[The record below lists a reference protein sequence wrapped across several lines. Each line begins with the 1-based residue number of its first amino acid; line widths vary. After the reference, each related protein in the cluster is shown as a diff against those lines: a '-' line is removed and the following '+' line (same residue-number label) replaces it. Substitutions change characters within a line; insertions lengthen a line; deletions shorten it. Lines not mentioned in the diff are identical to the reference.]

1 VACGGDRP
9 RSKIAVEGG
18 GGVKIFF
25 VTDLHGSE
33 ICWKKFLNAG
43 AFYKADVVILGGDVT
58 GKAMVPIVQR
68 ANGSWEASLQDHRE
82 TLQTED
88 EIREF
93 EKRVMNRGY
102 YPIRVSDEEY
112 VALQEDEDL
121 VDKRFKEVMVE
132 GTARWI
138 DMAEEK
144 LGGTGIRVIACPAN
158 DDMFEIDDLL
168 AQARVVE
175 TGDEDHPIELD
186 GYRMISMG
194 WTNPTPW
201 NTFREEPEEGLAI
214 RIGRALER
222 AGDPD
227 HTILN
232 FHAPPYGSKLDNA
245 PALNPDMTYVSGGQA
260 IRPVGSTAVRD
271 AVTSFQPILSLHGHI
286 HESRGA
292 ARLGRTLALNP
303 GSSYEEGI
311 LQAAVVNV
319 DPKKS
324 KVKNYQLVNG

>member
-1 VACGGDRP
+1 VACGRDPR
-9 RSKIAVEGG
+9 RSKIAVEGEG
-18 GGVKIFF
+18 AVKIFF

-43 AFYKADVVILGGDVT
+43 AFYRADVVILGGDVT

-68 ANGSWEASLQDHRE
+68 ASGTWEASLQDHRE
-82 TLQTED
+82 ALESED

-121 VDKRFKEVMVE
+121 VDKRFKEVMIE

-138 DMAEEK
+138 DMAEER
-144 LGGTGIRVIACPAN
+144 LGGSGIRVIACPAN

-168 AQARVVE
+168 THARVVE

-214 RIGRALER
+214 RIARALEH
-222 AGDPD
+222 ADDPD

-260 IRPVGSTAVRD
+260 IRPVGSTSVRD

-311 LQAAVVNV
+311 LQAAVVNL
-319 DPKKS
+319 DPKKN

>member
-1 VACGGDRP
+1 MP
-9 RSKIAVEGG
+9 R
-18 GGVKIFF
+18 IFY

-58 GKAMVPIVQR
+58 GKAMVPIVQK
-68 ANGSWEASLQDHRE
+68 ANGTYDASLQDHRQ
-82 TLQTED
+82 TLDTEA
-88 EIREF
+88 EVVEF

-112 VALQEDEDL
+112 VAMQEDPEL
-121 VDKRFKEVMVE
+121 VDKRFKEVMLD

-138 DMAEEK
+138 DMAEDK
-144 LGGTGIRVIACPAN
+144 LAGTGIRAIACPAN

-168 AQARVVE
+168 AHASLVE
-175 TGDEDHPIELD
+175 TGDEDHPIEID
-186 GYRMISMG
+186 GFKIISMG

-201 NTFREEPEEGLAI
+201 HTFREEPEEGIAK
-214 RIGRALER
+214 RIETALQH
-222 AGDPD
+222 ADDPST
-227 HTILN
+227 TIFN

-245 PALNPDMTYVSGGQA
+245 PALNDDLTYKAGGQA
-260 IRPVGSTAVRD
+260 LGPVGSTSVRD
-271 AVTSFQPILSLHGHI
+271 AIAAYQPMLSLHGHI
-286 HESRGA
+286 HESKGA
-292 ARLGRTLALNP
+292 SRIGSTLALNP

-311 LQAAVVNV
+311 LQAAIVNI
-319 DPKKS
+319 DPKKR

>member
-1 VACGGDRP
+1 MP
-9 RSKIAVEGG
+9 R
-18 GGVKIFF
+18 IFY

-58 GKAMVPIVQR
+58 GKAMVPIVQK
-68 ANGSWEASLQDHRE
+68 ANGTYDASLQDHRQ
-82 TLQTED
+82 TLDTEA
-88 EIREF
+88 EVVEF

-112 VALQEDEDL
+112 VAMQEDPEL
-121 VDKRFKEVMVE
+121 VDKRFKEVMLD

-138 DMAEEK
+138 DMAEDK
-144 LGGTGIRVIACPAN
+144 LAGTGIRAIACPAN

-168 AQARVVE
+168 AHASLVE
-175 TGDEDHPIELD
+175 TGDEDHPIEID
-186 GYRMISMG
+186 GFKIISMG

-201 NTFREEPEEGLAI
+201 HTFREEPEEGIAK
-214 RIGRALER
+214 RIETALQH
-222 AGDPD
+222 ADDPST
-227 HTILN
+227 TIFN

-245 PALNPDMTYVSGGQA
+245 PALNDDLTYKAGGQA
-260 IRPVGSTAVRD
+260 LGPVGSTSVRD
-271 AVTSFQPILSLHGHI
+271 AIAAYQPMLSLHGHI
-286 HESRGA
+286 HESKGA
-292 ARLGRTLALNP
+292 SRIGSTLALNP

-311 LQAAVVNV
+311 LQAAIVNI
-319 DPKKS
+319 DTKKR

>member
-1 VACGGDRP
+1 M
-9 RSKIAVEGG
+9 KL
-18 GGVKIFF
+18 FF

-43 AFYKADVVILGGDVT
+43 AFYRADVVILGGDVT
-58 GKAMVPIVQR
+58 GKAMVPIVR
-68 ANGSWEASLQDHRE
+68 RPNGTWEASLQDHLEALESEAEVR
-82 TLQTED
+82 
-88 EIREF
+88 RF
-93 EKRVMNRGY
+93 EQRVMNRGY

-112 VALQEDEDL
+112 AALRRDEAL
-121 VDKRFKEVMVE
+121 VDRRFKDVMVQ
-132 GTARWI
+132 GTSRWI
-138 DMAEEK
+138 DMAEDE

-158 DDMFEIDDLL
+158 DDMFEIDELL
-168 AQARVVE
+168 THARVVE

-201 NTFREEPEEGLAI
+201 NTFREEPEEGLAV
-214 RIGRALER
+214 RIERALKL
-222 AGDPD
+222 ADDPD

-245 PALNPDMTYVSGGQA
+245 PALNADLTYVSGGQA
-260 IRPVGSTAVRD
+260 IRPVGSTAVRE
-271 AVTSFQPILSLHGHI
+271 AVESFQPLLSLHGHI

-311 LQAAVVNV
+311 LQAAIVNL
-319 DPKKS
+319 DPKKN

>member
-1 VACGGDRP
+1 M
-9 RSKIAVEGG
+9 KL
-18 GGVKIFF
+18 FF

-82 TLQTED
+82 TLESED
-88 EIREF
+88 AIVEF

-112 VALQEDEDL
+112 VAMQEDEDL
-121 VDKRFKEVMVE
+121 VDKRFKEVMLD
-132 GTARWI
+132 GTSRWI

-144 LGGTGIRVIACPAN
+144 LSGTGIRVVACPAN
-158 DDMFEIDDLL
+158 DDMFEIDELL
-168 AQARVVE
+168 THARVVE
-175 TGDEDHPIELD
+175 TGDEEHPIDLGD
-186 GYRMISMG
+186 YSMISMG

-201 NTFREEPEEGLAI
+201 DTFREEPEEGLEK
-214 RIGRALER
+214 RIARALEH
-222 AGDPD
+222 APDPD

-245 PALNPDMTYVSGGQA
+245 PALNQDLSYVSGGQA
-260 IRPVGSTAVRD
+260 LRPVGSTAVRG
-271 AVTSFQPILSLHGHI
+271 AVERFQPLLSLHGHI

-311 LQAAVVNV
+311 LQAAVVTI
-319 DPKKS
+319 DPKKN

>member
-1 VACGGDRP
+1 M
-9 RSKIAVEGG
+9 KL
-18 GGVKIFF
+18 FF

-82 TLQTED
+82 TLESED
-88 EIREF
+88 AIVEF

-112 VALQEDEDL
+112 VAMQEDEVL
-121 VDKRFKEVMVE
+121 VDKRFKEVMLD
-132 GTARWI
+132 GTSRWI

-144 LGGTGIRVIACPAN
+144 LGGTGIRVVACPAN
-158 DDMFEIDDLL
+158 DDMFEIDELL
-168 AQARVVE
+168 THARVVE
-175 TGDEDHPIELD
+175 TGDEDHPIDLG
-186 GYRMISMG
+186 GYSMISMG

-201 NTFREEPEEGLAI
+201 DTFREEPEEGLEK
-214 RIGRALER
+214 RISRALEH
-222 AGDPD
+222 ASDPD

-245 PALNPDMTYVSGGQA
+245 PALNADLSYVSGGQA
-260 IRPVGSTAVRD
+260 LRPVGSTAVR
-271 AVTSFQPILSLHGHI
+271 G
-286 HESRGA
+286 SRV
-292 ARLGRTLALNP
+292 R
-303 GSSYEEGI
+303 I
-311 LQAAVVNV
+311 Q
-319 DPKKS
+319 
-324 KVKNYQLVNG
+324 

>member
-1 VACGGDRP
+1 MR
-9 RSKIAVEGG
+9 
-18 GGVKIFF
+18 IFF

-43 AFYKADVVILGGDVT
+43 AFYKADMVILGGDVT
-58 GKAMVPIVQR
+58 GKAMVPIVQK
-68 ANGSWEASLQDHRE
+68 ANGMWDASLQDHRQ
-82 TLQTED
+82 TLGTEG
-88 EIREF
+88 EVVEF

-112 VALQEDEDL
+112 VAMQEDPDL

-138 DMAEEK
+138 DMAEDK
-144 LGGTGIRVIACPAN
+144 MAGSGIRVVACPAN

-168 AQARVVE
+168 THANLVE
-175 TGDEDHPIELD
+175 TGDEEHPIELD
-186 GYRMISMG
+186 GMTMVSMG

-201 NTFREEPEEGLAI
+201 HTFREASEDQLAK
-214 RIGRALER
+214 RIERALEH
-222 AGDPD
+222 AGEPD
-227 HTILN
+227 RTILN

-245 PALNPDMTYVSGGQA
+245 PALNDDLTYKSGGQA
-260 IRPVGSTAVRD
+260 LRPVGSTSVHD
-271 AVTSFQPILSLHGHI
+271 AIKSFQPLLSLHGHI
-286 HESRGA
+286 HESKGA
-292 ARLGRTLALNP
+292 TRIGGTLALNP

-311 LQAAVVNV
+311 LQAAIVNI
-319 DPKKS
+319 DTKKR

>member
-1 VACGGDRP
+1 M
-9 RSKIAVEGG
+9 
-18 GGVKIFF
+18 KIFF

-43 AFYKADVVILGGDVT
+43 AFYRADVVILGGDVT
-58 GKAMVPIVQR
+58 GKAMVPIVRR
-68 ANGSWEASLQDHRE
+68 ANGTWEASLQDHRD
-82 TLQTED
+82 TLQTET
-88 EIREF
+88 EILEF

-102 YPIRVSDEEY
+102 YPIRVSEDEY
-112 VALQEDEDL
+112 SALQEDEKL
-121 VDKRFKEVMVE
+121 VDERFREVMVR

-138 DMAEEK
+138 DMAEDK

-168 AQARVVE
+168 AHASVVE
-175 TGDEDHPIELD
+175 TGDEDHPIQLD
-186 GYRMISMG
+186 GYTMISMG

-201 NTFREEPEEGLAI
+201 NTFREEPEEGLEI
-214 RIGRALER
+214 RIRRALEH
-222 AGDPD
+222 ATDPD

-245 PALNPDMTYVSGGQA
+245 PALNPDMTYKSGGQA
-260 IRPVGSTAVRD
+260 IRPVGSTSVREAVER
-271 AVTSFQPILSLHGHI
+271 FQPLLSLHGHI

-311 LQAAVVNV
+311 LQAAIVAI
-319 DPKKS
+319 DPKKN

>member
-1 VACGGDRP
+1 
-9 RSKIAVEGG
+9 
-18 GGVKIFF
+18 
-25 VTDLHGSE
+25 
-33 ICWKKFLNAG
+33 
-43 AFYKADVVILGGDVT
+43 
-58 GKAMVPIVQR
+58 
-68 ANGSWEASLQDHRE
+68 
-82 TLQTED
+82 
-88 EIREF
+88 
-93 EKRVMNRGY
+93 
-102 YPIRVSDEEY
+102 VSDEEY

-121 VDKRFKEVMVE
+121 VDKRFKEVMVD

-144 LGGTGIRVIACPAN
+144 LGGTGIRVVACPAN

-168 AQARVVE
+168 AHARTVE

-186 GYRMISMG
+186 GYSMISMG

-214 RIGRALER
+214 RIERALKH
-222 AGDPD
+222 AADPD

-245 PALNPDMTYVSGGQA
+245 PALNADMTYASGGQA

-271 AVTSFQPILSLHGHI
+271 AVASFQPLLSLHGHI

-311 LQAAVVNV
+311 LQAAIVTI
-319 DPKKS
+319 DPKKN